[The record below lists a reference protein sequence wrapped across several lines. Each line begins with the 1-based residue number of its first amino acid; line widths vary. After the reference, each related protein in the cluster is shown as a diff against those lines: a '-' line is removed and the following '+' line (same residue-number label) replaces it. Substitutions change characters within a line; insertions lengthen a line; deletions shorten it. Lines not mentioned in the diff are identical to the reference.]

1 MRRLAFAASLIAL
14 TACQPAPDAEPDMST
29 PEASAPDAG
38 TAADNGASSGAAGEA
53 DAWLAG
59 VNLAA
64 YLDCARE
71 EGATLLQAHRAGDRP
86 GAAENSIRAIEASL
100 IDGAVFAE
108 IDVAKTA
115 DGVLVLM
122 HDDDVDR
129 TTTGRGTL
137 TDMTYTEVSALEL
150 VDLEGAPTGESVPTL
165 AAVLAYLDGRGIAQV
180 DLKDITFEDVALAL
194 ETADAVDRA
203 VVITYTMDDAL
214 ALHDRLPGVVMSV
227 GISDLSDLQTLRDA
241 GVDLSRVS
249 AWLGLGTGNP
259 ELDAAL
265 AEAGIETSY
274 GDFRAER
281 QGTINYGVMASNGAE
296 VISVDDVPAAAAT
309 LNAREAARS
318 VLAGCEAA
326 R

>member
-14 TACQPAPDAEPDMST
+14 AACQPAPEADPDI
-29 PEASAPDAG
+29 AAPDA
-38 TAADNGASSGAAGEA
+38 ASPDASSAVAAAAPMGEA
-53 DAWLAG
+53 DSLFAG
-59 VNLAA
+59 VDLAA

-71 EGATLLQAHRAGDRP
+71 DGVTLLQAHRAGDRP
-86 GAAENSIRAIEASL
+86 GAAENSLRAIEASL
-100 IDGAVFAE
+100 ADGAVFAE

-129 TTTGRGTL
+129 TTTGSGTL
-137 TDMTYTEVSALEL
+137 ADMTYTELSALAL
-150 VDLEGAPTGESVPTL
+150 VDLDGAHTGESVPTL
-165 AAVLAYLDGRGIAQV
+165 EAVLAYLDGRGIAQV
-180 DLKDITFEDVALAL
+180 DLKDITFEDVASAL
-194 ETADAVDRA
+194 EMADAVDRS
-203 VVITYTMDDAL
+203 VVITYTMEDAL

-227 GISDLSDLQTLRDA
+227 GIGDLSDLQTLRDE
-241 GVDLSRVS
+241 GVDLTRVS

-281 QGTINYGVMASNGAE
+281 TGTIDYGVMAANGAE
-296 VISVDDVPAAAAT
+296 VISVDDVPAAAAA
-309 LNAREAARS
+309 LNAREAARV
-318 VLAGCEAA
+318 VLAACEAA